1 VRECHETGVPI
12 IRALWLHHPDDA
24 TAVARGDEYLW
35 GRDLL
40 VAPVVEKG
48 ATSRRVY
55 LPRGAW
61 IDFWTEK
68 PEAGGREVD
77 RPVDLATM
85 PLYVRAGTVLPMAP
99 VTQYTDQPTSEPM
112 TLVVYPGADATSFWY
127 DDDGKSFAHRQGA
140 WMRVA
145 MRWQNAARQLTLSL
159 APGGRMLTARP
170 TRARRPRGRIDVH
183 APRGVRRQAGHG
195 EALTYGLS
203 QPPDFSDLNAASIT
217 FMFATVSSSG

>member
-1 VRECHETGVPI
+1 
-12 IRALWLHHPDDA
+12 
-24 TAVARGDEYLW
+24 
-35 GRDLL
+35 
-40 VAPVVEKG
+40 VEKD

-77 RPVDLATM
+77 RPVDLATI

-99 VTQYTDQPTSEPM
+99 VTQYTDQPTNEPM

-159 APGGRMLTARP
+159 APGGRMLP
-170 TRARRPRGRIDVH
+170 PARREIDVRV
-183 APRGVRRQAGHG
+183 AGAGSTATRRVVFEGK
-195 EALTYGLS
+195 
-203 QPPDFSDLNAASIT
+203 
-217 FMFATVSSSG
+217 TVNISLA